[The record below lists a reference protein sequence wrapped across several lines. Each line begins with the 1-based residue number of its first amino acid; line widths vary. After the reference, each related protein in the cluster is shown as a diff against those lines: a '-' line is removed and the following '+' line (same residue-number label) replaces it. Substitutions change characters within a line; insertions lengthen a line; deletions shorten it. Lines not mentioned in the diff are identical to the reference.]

1 MSHPVLWAG
10 TAAWLEHRQGSAL
23 PFPSAEDLSSH
34 QGNTP
39 AGVVTAQGE
48 QPHVCSGG
56 GQTHW
61 ETLEKWAHLG
71 CFSFL
76 QDRRFLH
83 PCVTYQLMRV

>member
-39 AGVVTAQGE
+39 GALLVWLLHRESSLTSAQGVGR
-48 QPHVCSGG
+48 HTGKHWKGG
-56 GQTHW
+56 HTWDASVSSRIGDCYITVSP
-61 ETLEKWAHLG
+61 T
-71 CFSFL
+71 S
-76 QDRRFLH
+76 
-83 PCVTYQLMRV
+83 